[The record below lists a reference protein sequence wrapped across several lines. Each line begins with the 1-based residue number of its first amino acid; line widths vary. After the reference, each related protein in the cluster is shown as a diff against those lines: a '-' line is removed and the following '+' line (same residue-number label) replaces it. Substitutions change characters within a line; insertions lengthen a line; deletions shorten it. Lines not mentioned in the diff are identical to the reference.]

1 MKKWVVY
8 LLGVLTGIVLT
19 FGFAIISNSM
29 MGSSDNEV
37 IETEA
42 NAEEESNDGVTL
54 FKTPGDVIEGRSF
67 KVMQVVA
74 KNAALV
80 SGKAEDSSL
89 YYGTVC
95 LILNDE
101 GKYYYDEEI
110 IKIPNGKVARQV
122 GIYQY
127 PNRDGM
133 MKTVPIIKIMG

>member
-19 FGFAIISNSM
+19 FGIAFISNRM
-29 MGSSDNEV
+29 LRSSDNEI

-42 NAEEESNDGVTL
+42 DAEEDENDGITL
-54 FKTPGDVIEGRSF
+54 FKEPGDVIEGKLF
-67 KVMQVVA
+67 KVIQVIA

-80 SGKAEDSSL
+80 SGKSEHSRL
-89 YYGTVC
+89 YTGTVC

-101 GKYYYDEEI
+101 GKYYYDDEI
-110 IKIPNGKVARQV
+110 INIPDGKVARQM

-133 MKTVPIIKIMG
+133 MKTVPIIKIME